1 MRFRGKGEAR
11 TPASGRPGWRRRF
24 RLTRTRRLV
33 LVAGATVALTGTA
46 AGMTAAAVTAGGSG
60 HREAAAR
67 TAHAGPAARA
77 AGSGARSA
85 GTTDAGATGAG
96 GARSGQRGGTDA
108 RHARSAAAKTHGQA
122 RAGQDSKARAGHG
135 APQRASHAAA
145 RQKALRTSC
154 RSVAHVGDS
163 TSVDLISPDY
173 LPDPAQRI
181 GARYADV
188 GVRHLKIDASGGRS
202 IVEELPG
209 QLNGYKV
216 ASAWRG
222 QGFRGCWVFALG
234 TNDAAN
240 VAAGSTIS
248 MMARIDEMMA
258 VAHGQPVLWVNTKTL
273 LPAGPYASANER
285 AWDATLLKALA
296 KYPNMRIFNW
306 SAIAQ
311 PGWFLSDGVHY
322 NSLGCAIRAKAIA
335 DALARAFP
343 LHGHGTS
350 RIVR

>member
-1 MRFRGKGEAR
+1 MRFRGQGEAR
-11 TPASGRPGWRRRF
+11 TPASGQPGWRRRF
-24 RLTRTRRLV
+24 RLTSTRRLV
-33 LVAGATVALTGTA
+33 LVAGATVALTSTA
-46 AGMTAAAVTAGGSG
+46 AGMTAAAVTAGG
-60 HREAAAR
+60 A
-67 TAHAGPAARA
+67 
-77 AGSGARSA
+77 ARSA
-85 GTTDAGATGAG
+85 HAAPAVRTGGTGSSGTGGAGATGPAG
-96 GARSGQRGGTDA
+96 SRSAHRGDTGAG
-108 RHARSAAAKTHGQA
+108 ARSAAAAAHGSAHVSQTRPGQA
-122 RAGQDSKARAGHG
+122 ARPGQAGRLGQAAR
-135 APQRASHAAA
+135 QRVSHAAA
-145 RQKALRTSC
+145 RQKTLRTSC

-163 TSVDLISPDY
+163 TSVDLVSPDY

-181 GARYADV
+181 GARYAEV

-216 ASAWRG
+216 ASAWQS

-240 VAAGSTIS
+240 VAAGSTIG
-248 MMARIDEMMA
+248 MMARIDQMMA

-273 LPAGPYASANER
+273 LAAGPYASANER

-306 SAIAQ
+306 SAIAR

-322 NSLGCAIRAKAIA
+322 NSPGCAIRAKAIA

-343 LHGHGTS
+343 LHGHSTS